1 MLDYSL
7 TESSWEPPKLDMDAL
22 HEQVEAHRKN
32 RFNEYLIILNEE
44 PYIDAVY
51 VKFDE
56 GEFEDMFSYIRFAI
70 HEGNAWGRDK
80 ERLFIGKCLK
90 NDGCL
95 CDGGRLESIY
105 GIYSAKYPEWKLK
118 RYLTGRKRMLD
129 HIYHC
134 FKKNTVREIL
144 YKAELD
150 ELAFESD
157 TIDEYDLLSTKP
169 SDIYDGLSL
178 RTLRA
183 LNCAEGAVL
192 LSASSNRC
200 FVKELQKYYPD
211 IFRGR
216 LNDAQ
221 CKYLKRLIDN
231 DLTVGETGRLF
242 LARSADLA
250 RMWVHTQY
258 ETFISIE
265 KQRVEEESIIAEFAE
280 VDPFYSIYLK
290 KYMGNYANYRNLSRL
305 RICLFVERDEYD
317 KAFRRSNRE
326 REYDWQERNDDYIVR
341 YPQTINDFCRE
352 VVYQRNCLM
361 GFLDSVLQNDTTI
374 LFMRKAEDQNMP
386 FITIEIFK
394 NRLIQA
400 YHRLNRDCMG
410 EEAEWIQKYCRRH
423 GIDEGNFKFNV
434 LEDDLM

>member
-1 MLDYSL
+1 MLDYCL
-7 TESSWEPPKLDMDAL
+7 TESSWEPPKLDMDVL
-22 HEQVEAHRKN
+22 HEQVGIHRKD

-144 YKAELD
+144 YKAEFD

-265 KQRVEEESIIAEFAE
+265 KYREHEEDIILEFTK
-280 VDPFYSIYLK
+280 VDPFYSFYLK
-290 KYMGNYANYRNLSRL
+290 KYLGDDPDSKKLNRL
-305 RICLFVERDEYD
+305 RLCLFIKRDEYD
-317 KAFRRSNRE
+317 REFSRANRK
-326 REYDWQERNDDYIVR
+326 REYCWQERNNDYIVR

-361 GFLDSVLQNDTTI
+361 GFLDPVLQNDTTI

-386 FITIEIFK
+386 FITIEIFE
-394 NRLIQA
+394 NRLVQA
-400 YHRLNRDCMG
+400 YHRLNRDCTR
-410 EEAEWIQKYCRRH
+410 EEAEWIREYCGRH
-423 GIDEGNFKFNV
+423 GIDEGKFKFNV

>member
-1 MLDYSL
+1 MLDYCL
-7 TESSWEPPKLDMDAL
+7 TESSWEPPELDMDAL
-22 HEQVEAHRKN
+22 HEQVGIHRKD

-51 VKFDE
+51 VKIDE
-56 GEFEDMFSYIRFAI
+56 GEFEDTFSYIRFAI

-80 ERLFIGKCLK
+80 ERLFIDKCLK

-105 GIYSAKYPEWKLK
+105 RIYSTKYPEWKLK
-118 RYLTGRKRMLD
+118 RYLIGRKRILD

-144 YKAELD
+144 YKAELY
-150 ELAFESD
+150 ELAFGSD

-211 IFRGR
+211 IFKER

-221 CKYLKRLIDN
+221 CRYIKRLIDN
-231 DLTVGETGRLF
+231 DLTVGETGRLY
-242 LARSADLA
+242 LARRASLA

-265 KQRVEEESIIAEFAE
+265 KYREHEEDIILEFTK
-280 VDPFYSIYLK
+280 VDPFYSFNLK
-290 KYMGNYANYRNLSRL
+290 KYLGDDPDSKKLNRL
-305 RICLFVERDEYD
+305 RLCLFIKRDEYD
-317 KAFRRSNRE
+317 REFSRANRK
-326 REYDWQERNDDYIVR
+326 REYSWQERNNDYIVR

-386 FITIEIFK
+386 FITIEIFE
-394 NRLIQA
+394 NRLVQA
-400 YHRLNRDCMG
+400 YHRLNRDCTR

-423 GIDEGNFKFNV
+423 GIDEGKFEFDV